1 MLGQSQPFYIMTG
14 LCLKI
19 TTLVRRI
26 DFCKMMKRWLFY
38 LISQRTTGGKNEHGG
53 CLGTLQHHHRLL
65 LPCLNG
71 NMRYCILRIS
81 ISIATRKRALKGVCL
96 AYFCFQ
102 FSPLVVRLDFVTMD
116 YNIQIDSHLISKSHR
131 DTLCTHPFVNE
142 CRASLL
148 FVHPKA

>member
-1 MLGQSQPFYIMTG
+1 MTG

-19 TTLVRRI
+19 TTLVQRI
-26 DFCKMMKRWLFY
+26 VFCKMMKRWIFY

-65 LPCLNG
+65 LLCLNG
-71 NMRYCILRIS
+71 NMHYCILHIS
-81 ISIATRKRALKGVCL
+81 ISIATKNFKRYLKGVCL
-96 AYFCFQ
+96 AYFCFW

-116 YNIQIDSHLISKSHR
+116 YNIQFDSHLISKSHR
-131 DTLCTHPFVNE
+131 DLCTHPFVIE